1 MKYLRKILL
10 LAIASLIFFNCKG
23 IVDPPEKEAAVYGKV
38 TDQNDNILTGVNVHY
53 IFNLGIDVELRNTSI
68 SYSVPSN
75 QLITMQIYNM
85 SNIEVAKPVDKVN
98 QLPGNYIVFFDGN
111 NLTNGLYR
119 YKISGQSFNTEG
131 TFPLLTHDI
140 NKLVATSP
148 SLISDNNGEFKISYS
163 NLGIGRFITVP
174 NSQNHLVI
182 SDSVRFVLHK
192 TGYQDLISS
201 VKLDT
206 TKAFEKTFKMVRNN

>member
-10 LAIASLIFFNCKG
+10 LTTASLIFFNCKG
-23 IVDPPEKEAAVYGKV
+23 IVDPPEKDAAVYGTV
-38 TDQNDNILTGVNVHY
+38 TDQNDNILSGVNVHY
-53 IFNLGIDVELRNTSI
+53 IFNLGIDVELRNASI

-85 SNIEVAKPVDKVN
+85 NNIEIAKPVDKVN
-98 QLPGNYIVFFDGN
+98 QLPGNYTVFFDGN

-131 TFPLLTHDI
+131 IFSLLTNDI
-140 NKLVATSP
+140 NKLVATTP
-148 SLISDNNGEFKISYS
+148 LLISDNSGEFKISYK
-163 NLGIGRFITVP
+163 NLGIGKYFG
-174 NSQNHLVI
+174 SQNGQNQLVI
-182 SDSVRFVLHK
+182 SDSIRFVLHK

-206 TKAFEKTFKMVRNN
+206 TKVFEKTFKMVRNN